1 MHLRIVLVEPLY
13 DGNVGFA
20 ARAMKNF
27 GYSDLV
33 LVNPCAV
40 GKEGIARAAHARDVL
55 ENATYLTIDEVFET
69 SHVTVATT
77 GAVSKSA
84 SHPMRMP
91 FCTPR
96 ELREFAEDIDGTV
109 SILFGRENWGLNNE
123 EVKRCDIIC
132 TIPTSEIYPITNLS
146 HAVAIICYELSQL
159 KPLVSIPLATY
170 KEMEHLYIHI
180 DEFLD
185 DVDHPDFKKE
195 NTMIL
200 IRRVLG
206 RMKLTWRE
214 VTTMHGLMRRAQR
227 RMKNSQLEIK
237 QE

>member
-1 MHLRIVLVEPLY
+1 MRIRIVLVEPLY
-13 DGNVGFA
+13 DGNVGFS

-27 GYSDLV
+27 GFSELV
-33 LVNPCAV
+33 LVNPCEI
-40 GKEGIARAAHARDVL
+40 GDEGLARASHAKDVI
-55 ENATYLTIDEVFET
+55 EHASRLTLDEVFET
-69 SHVTVATT
+69 SNITVATT
-77 GAVSKSA
+77 GSLSKSA
-84 SHPMRMP
+84 CHPMRMP

-96 ELREFAEDIDGTV
+96 ELREFLSDVDGTV

-132 TIPTSEIYPITNLS
+132 TLPTSEIYPIANLS
-146 HAVAIICYELSQL
+146 HVVAIICYELSQL
-159 KPLVSIPLATY
+159 KPTVPIPLATP
-170 KEMEHLYIHI
+170 KEMDQLYIHI

-185 DVDHPDFKKE
+185 DIDHPDFKRE

-214 VTTMHGLMRRAQR
+214 VSTMHGLMRRAQD
-227 RMKNSQLEIK
+227 RMHFRKK
-237 QE
+237 